1 MGSNGMSSGP
11 EPVSQDN
18 ASTRGLNDLDR
29 SSPDLNPN
37 TTAVREVPT
46 GAESGYGTLAEG
58 GAGATNAQC
67 DAEPIH
73 IPGGIQPHGYLLCLS
88 TTFAIVQASENVATL
103 VGSPLEQLLG
113 EPVDVVIGAAAAA
126 RVMHAAATAM
136 LDEAPLYLGVI
147 SNPRFTPREAAHQH
161 LSTATD
167 GPELDITMHRHD
179 GNLIVELEVARHPTA
194 DVFASMYPLVRT
206 FTRSLQDVVT
216 LTELVNLAVRE
227 VRAMTGFGR
236 VLIYK
241 FDNEGRSHVLAEHIE
256 DGYTSFLDQLFPAS
270 DIPRQARA
278 LYVKQRVRL
287 VANVNAKSARLV
299 PPVNPETGRPT
310 DLTYAALRSFSP
322 IHLEYMRNMGTH
334 ASMSVSLVVRD
345 KLWGLIS
352 CHDHDA
358 RLVPFEVRVA
368 IEHLGQILSLQIEAK
383 EERAETAYLLGL
395 RRTMSQL
402 MAALAEQD
410 DYVSVLRSEPD
421 DLLCFAGST
430 GAAIVVDGKATLV
443 GSTPDE
449 ETVLAL
455 AQWLAS
461 STTGVYATD
470 SLAQEWP
477 RASHYTDTASGILAV
492 PISQIF
498 RNYVIWFRPETTR
511 TITWAGEPVKGVS
524 SQGGAVAP
532 RKDFAPWLE
541 TVRNRSLRWHPVE
554 LEIAGE
560 FRLGMLNIVL
570 RRAEELAELANEL
583 RRANKELEAFSYSVS
598 HDLRAPLRHIAG
610 YGDLLRESEGETL
623 SERSK
628 RFLNNMLE
636 SARFA
641 GILVDDLL
649 TFSQMGRAALRPV
662 SVDLNQLVRSVAQE
676 FATETANRKV
686 EWIIPEMPTVT
697 GDPAFLQIALRN
709 LFSNAVKYTRTRE
722 AAKIELLVNST
733 ADEYIVSVRDNGV
746 GFNMK
751 YVNKLFGVFQ
761 RLHRAE
767 EFDGTGIGLANVRR
781 IIERH
786 DGRTWAEGREGEGAA
801 FHFSLPKVFRTESA
815 TATESAG
822 DGRQRKPGPPSSR
835 D

>member
-1 MGSNGMSSGP
+1 MGGNGMSSGP
-11 EPVSQDN
+11 EPVSPDPAAMRAQDDRDAWN
-18 ASTRGLNDLDR
+18 PDVDGTTPAS
-29 SSPDLNPN
+29 P
-37 TTAVREVPT
+37 
-46 GAESGYGTLAEG
+46 GAEPAHRAFT
-58 GAGATNAQC
+58 AGAANAQC

-88 TTFAIVQASENVATL
+88 STLTIIQASENVGTL
-103 VGSPLEQLLG
+103 VGCPVEQLLG

-126 RVMHAAATAM
+126 RVAHAAATAM
-136 LDEAPLYLGVI
+136 LDEAPLYVGVME
-147 SNPRFTPREAAHQH
+147 NPFFSPREGVQDHLAA
-161 LSTATD
+161 AVD

-179 GNLIVELEVARHPTA
+179 GNLIVELEVARHSNA

-206 FTRSLQDVVT
+206 FTRSLQDVET
-216 LTELVNLAVRE
+216 LTELGDLAVRE

-236 VLIYK
+236 VLLYK
-241 FDNEGRSHVLAEHIE
+241 FDDEGRSQVLSEHIE
-256 DGYTSFLDQLFPAS
+256 DGYASFLNQLFPAS

-287 VANVNAKSARLV
+287 VANAQAKAARLV
-299 PPVNPETGRPT
+299 PAMNPATGRPT
-310 DLTYAALRSFSP
+310 DLSYAALRSFSP
-322 IHLEYMRNMGTH
+322 IHLEYMRNMGTY
-334 ASMSVSLVVRD
+334 ASMSVSLVVRGQ
-345 KLWGLIS
+345 LWGLIS

-368 IEHLGQILSLQIEAK
+368 IEHLGQIVSLQIEAK
-383 EERAETAYLLGL
+383 EERAETAYLLRL
-395 RRTMSQL
+395 RRTMSRL
-402 MAALAEQD
+402 MGSLAEQD
-410 DYVSVLRSEPD
+410 DYLSALKSAPD

-430 GAAIVVDGKATLV
+430 GAAIVVDGKATLI
-443 GSTPDE
+443 GSTPDQD
-449 ETVLAL
+449 TVLAL
-455 AQWLAS
+455 SQWLSS
-461 STTGVYATD
+461 STSGVYATD
-470 SLAQEWP
+470 ALSQAWP
-477 RASHYTDTASGILAV
+477 RASRHTDTASGILAV

-511 TITWAGEPVKGVS
+511 TITWAGEPVKRVS
-524 SQGGAVAP
+524 SQNGSVAP

-541 TVRNRSLRWHPVE
+541 TVRNRSIRWHAVE

-570 RRAEELAELANEL
+570 RHAEGLAELANEL
-583 RRANKELEAFSYSVS
+583 RRTNKELEAFSYSVS

-610 YGDLLRESEGETL
+610 YGDLLRESDGDKL

-628 RFLNNMLE
+628 RFLHNMLE

-641 GILVDDLL
+641 GVLVDDLL

-676 FATETANRKV
+676 FGAETANRKV
-686 EWIIPEMPTVT
+686 EWIIPELPTVT

-722 AAKIELLVNST
+722 SARIELSAQST

-801 FHFSLPKVFRTESA
+801 FHFSLPKVFRAE
-815 TATESAG
+815 ATETEPGAG
-822 DGRQRKPGPPSSR
+822 KLLNPTPPTPPAPQN
-835 D
+835 